1 MAKSKRMKLID
12 KCEDLLREILKIERG
27 DKDELTGAP
36 PKMLGLFHVLEKE
49 TYPKI
54 RLLKANLE
62 LVNWFPTH
70 FDWHHNFYKAR
81 DIDLLIKQRIGHH
94 YEQRLQLL
102 NRNAPRLDML
112 AIEMRHEELKRE
124 LNEAKKK

>member
-1 MAKSKRMKLID
+1 MKKSERAKLIK

-27 DKDELTGAP
+27 NKDELTGAEP
-36 PKMLGLFHVLEKE
+36 NKLGLFHILEKG

-54 RLLKANLE
+54 RLHKENVL

-81 DIDLLIKQRIGHH
+81 DIELLMKQRLGND
-94 YEQRLQLL
+94 YEERLKLL

-112 AIEMRHEELKRE
+112 ALKMRHEELKRE
-124 LNEAKKK
+124 LETL

>member
-36 PKMLGLFHVLEKE
+36 PKMLGLFHILEKG

-54 RLLKANLE
+54 RLHKVNLL

-81 DIDLLIKQRIGHH
+81 DIEVLIKQCIGND

-112 AIEMRHEELKRE
+112 ALEMRYGELERELKE
-124 LNEAKKK
+124 KG